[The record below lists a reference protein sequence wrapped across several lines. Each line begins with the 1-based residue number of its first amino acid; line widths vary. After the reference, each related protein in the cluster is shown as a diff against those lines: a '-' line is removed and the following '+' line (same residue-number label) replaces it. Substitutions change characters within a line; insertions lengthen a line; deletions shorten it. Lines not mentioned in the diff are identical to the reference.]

1 MQLFLES
8 LDQREHSKANVSGRS
23 FTFLAAEKL
32 AYQTLMDAVK
42 RHEIPGSQM
51 NDGLTGSQSVRILGW
66 GWEPFSKTHFPQVD
80 MGKTG

>member
-8 LDQREHSKANVSGRS
+8 LDQREHSKANVSGRI

-51 NDGLTGSQSVRILGW
+51 NDGLTGSQSVSILGW

-80 MGKTG
+80 MRKTG

>member
-8 LDQREHSKANVSGRS
+8 LDQREHSKVKVLGRI

-42 RHEIPGSQM
+42 RHKIPGSQM
-51 NDGLTGSQSVRILGW
+51 NDGLTGCQSVSILGW
-66 GWEPFSKTHFPQVD
+66 CWGPFSKTHFPQVD
-80 MGKTG
+80 MRKTG

>member
-1 MQLFLES
+1 MLFLES
-8 LDQREHSKANVSGRS
+8 LDQREHSKANVSGRI

-51 NDGLTGSQSVRILGW
+51 NDGLTGSQSVSILGW
-66 GWEPFSKTHFPQVD
+66 GCESFSKTHFPQVD
-80 MGKTG
+80 MRKTG